1 MTTIE
6 KVALGYFYA
15 MNVGLVIGLL
25 WVPVSVVLAELR
37 RVLPTPGLR
46 ARRRELRRVEA
57 ELKAAEADL
66 QRIAYEASRELRAAY
81 IAARAAA
88 SVKREIGLR
97 P

>member
-6 KVALGYFYA
+6 KVALGCYYA

-25 WVPVSVVLAELR
+25 WVPVSMVLEELR
-37 RVLPTPGLR
+37 QVLPTPALR

-57 ELKAAEADL
+57 ELAAAEADL
-66 QRIAYEASRELRAAY
+66 QRIAYEASRELRGVY

-88 SVKREIGLR
+88 SAKREIGLR